1 MKIELCAASIDAIKL
16 AKVNDVDRIELCQVL
31 ELGGLTPSPGI
42 IEYAIAYGLETHVLI
57 RPRPGGFI
65 YTEEEKEIMLRNVI
79 ECKQLGA
86 HGVVLGALNEF
97 GDIDVG
103 FLGLIRN
110 KLGEDLQ
117 ITFHRAFDD
126 TFDYERSLNFLI
138 NTNVDRV
145 LSSGMGRNVDLG
157 MEVLKQMKEFA
168 ADRIEI
174 MPGGGVNINN
184 IPKLINE
191 VTPDAIHFSGTV
203 KKSIDQDSKFS
214 EDLLLPD
221 EGKIKRMISEIKKW
235 VY

>member
-1 MKIELCAASIDAIKL
+1 MKIELCAASIEAIKL

-42 IEYAIAYGLETHVLI
+42 IEYALAYGLETHVLI

-86 HGVVLGALNEF
+86 HGVVIGALNEF

-157 MEVLKQMKEFA
+157 MEVLKQM
-168 ADRIEI
+168 RVVI
-174 MPGGGVNINN
+174 
-184 IPKLINE
+184 L
-191 VTPDAIHFSGTV
+191 S
-203 KKSIDQDSKFS
+203 
-214 EDLLLPD
+214 
-221 EGKIKRMISEIKKW
+221 
-235 VY
+235 